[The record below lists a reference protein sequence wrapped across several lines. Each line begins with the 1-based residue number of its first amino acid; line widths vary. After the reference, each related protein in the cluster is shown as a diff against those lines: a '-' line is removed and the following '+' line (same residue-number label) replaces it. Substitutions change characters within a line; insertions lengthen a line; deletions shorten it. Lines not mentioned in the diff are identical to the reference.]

1 MSDSGLVAAVERVGD
16 RWTLLLVEA
25 LLDGPSRYGELQ
37 ERVASISPSILSA
50 RLKALEAAGLVLASP
65 YQDRPTRFAYELTAT
80 GQELAGALRLLADWG
95 SRQGEGEPDEGVRHE
110 TCGTPAEARWYCP
123 TCEVLI
129 DDEDAALHHL

>member
-1 MSDSGLVAAVERVGD
+1 VSDSGLVAAVERVGD